1 VKSFFR
7 FQIPVIAWVFLIFWL
22 SSIKSIPS
30 INFPIPL
37 DKVAHFCIFFVL
49 CWFSRRAFYFQ
60 DRFQWLK
67 NHALFWAFIFV
78 CSYGYSDEF
87 HQRFVPGRTYDLYD
101 WLTDASSALAFVILF
116 KVTERWRERRSKEL
130 SIPRT

>member
-1 VKSFFR
+1 M
-7 FQIPVIAWVFLIFWL
+7 PVVAWVGLIFWL

-30 INFPIPL
+30 ISFPIPL

-49 CWFSRRAFYFQ
+49 CWFSRRAFFYQ

-67 NHALFWAFIFV
+67 NHALLWAFIFA

-101 WLTDASSALAFVILF
+101 WLTDALSALTFAILF
-116 KVTERWRERRSKEL
+116 KSTERWRAYKREKTSQLK
-130 SIPRT
+130 ST